1 MKLLFDQNL
10 SPRLAQQLDDV
21 YPGSSHVSD
30 HGLDRAI
37 DLDVWNFARDNNF
50 ILVSKDADFSD
61 LSTLIGFPP
70 KVIWLRSGN
79 CSTATIESVLRSNCD
94 AVESLVSDLSAGI
107 LALW

>member
-21 YPGSSHVSD
+21 YPGSSHVSNL
-30 HGLDRAI
+30 GLDRAI

-79 CSTATIESVLRSNCD
+79 CSTVTIESVLRSHCD
-94 AVESLVSDLSAGI
+94 TVESLVSDLSAGI